1 MADPKD
7 TSEEIDR
14 LLDGWGAPAPQP
26 GFAER
31 VLERADAGAP
41 ARPAVGR
48 WALAR
53 TFAVGGTVGGLLVG
67 AAAMLRP
74 EPPAP
79 APASAAGRTHLQVP
93 GVAEV
98 VGEPGSHVQWRRRG
112 DGGVVVEVVQG
123 VVWVRRTAEGS
134 ALGVVADG
142 EEVSLGGACGRVAV
156 TRGFLKVDATV
167 DDVGCEQV
175 EAAIAAA
182 RAELPRAGS
191 R

>member
-41 ARPAVGR
+41 ARPAERR

-74 EPPAP
+74 EPPAS
-79 APASAAGRTHLQVP
+79 ASAAGRTHLQVP

-112 DGGVVVEVVQG
+112 DGRVVVEVVQG

-134 ALGVVADG
+134 ALSVVADG
-142 EEVSLGGACGRVAV
+142 EEVSLDGACGRVAV
-156 TRGFLKVDATV
+156 TRGFLKVDAAV

-182 RAELPRAGS
+182 RAELPRDRS